1 MRQQDDYTK
10 FLSQKAFIYNGDGIV
25 VDRDAVHPFLKP
37 FQVDLTLWAL
47 RKGRAAIFADTGLG
61 KTYMEAEWA
70 KHICQ
75 HTGLP
80 VLILAPLG
88 VARQTVRL
96 ARNIDLE
103 VTYVRDQSEVTN
115 GVNITNYEML
125 DHFDTA
131 AFAGVVLDESSILKN
146 LAGKTR
152 QKLTAM
158 FADTPYRLCG
168 TATPA
173 PNDDAEIGQHAEF
186 LGVMS
191 HVEMQATFFVHREP
205 KDTVTGQKKRGARQQ
220 WNLRRHAEEK
230 FYRWMA
236 SWGMFVRKPSD
247 LGHSDEGYILP
258 PLNIEPVYVQSDYS
272 PDDQLFFAGL
282 KGIGDRAKVRK
293 ATVAVRVPAVADL
306 VSASDEQWIVWCGL
320 NSEADDVTAA
330 IHGAVNVQGSD
341 SIDHKTDTI
350 EAFQDGRI
358 RVLVTK
364 PSIAGFGLNFQN
376 AHNMAFVGLSDSWED
391 YYQCIRREY
400 RFGQQHPVNAYIVL
414 ADIEDQIYA
423 NIMRKEAQ
431 ARNMADKLISHVQQY
446 EVAELYSDTDINGWQ
461 YQTGKAMG
469 ANWQCLLGDSV
480 ERLKELAD
488 NSIDLSV
495 FSPPFQSLYTYSPTE
510 RDLGNSRNAGQFNEH
525 FGFIID
531 DLFRVT
537 KPGRIC
543 AVHVADVP
551 AMMVRDGFIGMKDF
565 SGDVIRLFQERGWI
579 FDARIPIDKNQQAQ
593 SIRTHS
599 KALTMAQLHR
609 DRSWLRPAMPDYIL
623 KFRKPGDNPVPV
635 VGGMTG
641 DEWIEL
647 ANPTWPNEHDRAA
660 EWGAW
665 ATWYGIQESDTLQG
679 WQAAR
684 GNDDERHI
692 CPLQLGTI
700 ERCIRLWTNPGETV
714 LDPFNG
720 IGSTGDQ
727 ALRMERKYI
736 GIELKP
742 EYWQVSVRNLR
753 AAESDMT
760 SIDLFSWA
768 AMEAEVEVDA

>member
-1 MRQQDDYTK
+1 MNDYTE
-10 FLSQKAFIYNGDGIV
+10 FLSKKAFVYNGDGIT
-25 VDRDAVHPFLKP
+25 VDRAAIHPFLKP

-70 KHICQ
+70 KHISQ

-96 ARNIDLE
+96 AHNIGME
-103 VTYVRDQSEVTN
+103 VAYVRDQAEVQP
-115 GVNITNYEML
+115 GVSITNYEML
-125 DHFDTA
+125 DHFDPA
-131 AFAGVVLDESSILKN
+131 AFSGVVLDESSILKN

-152 QKLTAM
+152 QRLTAM

-186 LGVMS
+186 LGIMS

-205 KDTVTGQKKRGARQQ
+205 KDAVTGQKKKGARQQ

-247 LGHSDEGYILP
+247 LGHSDDGYILP
-258 PLNIEPVYVQSDYS
+258 ALNINPVYVRSDYS

-293 ATVAVRVPAVADL
+293 ATVTVRVPAVAEL
-306 VSASDEQWIVWCGL
+306 VNASDEQWLVWCGL
-320 NSEADDVTAA
+320 NSEADDIADL
-330 IHGAVNVQGSD
+330 IPGAVNVQGSD
-341 SIDHKTDTI
+341 SIDSKTDAI

-400 RFGQQHPVNAYIVL
+400 RFGQQYEVNAYIVL
-414 ADIEDQIYA
+414 ADIEDQIYT

-446 EVAELYSDTDINGWQ
+446 EVAELYSDTDINGWT
-461 YQTGKAMG
+461 YQTGKATG
-469 ANWQCLLGDSV
+469 ATWACLLGDSV
-480 ERLKELAD
+480 ERLAELAD
-488 NSIDLSV
+488 NSVDLSV

-525 FGFIID
+525 FGYIID
-531 DLFRVT
+531 HLFRVI

-551 AMMVRDGFIGMKDF
+551 AMMVRDGYIGMKDF

-599 KALTMAQLHR
+599 KALTMSQLHR
-609 DRSWLRPAMPDYIL
+609 DRSWLRPALPDYIL
-623 KFRKPGDNPVPV
+623 KFRKPGENAVNV
-635 VGGMTG
+635 VGGVTG

-647 ANPTWPNEHDRAA
+647 ANPTWPNEKDRAA

-665 ATWYGIQESDTLQG
+665 ATWYGIEESDTLQG

-700 ERCIRLWTNPGETV
+700 QRCIRLWTNPGETV

-727 ALRMERKYI
+727 AIRLERKYI

-742 EYWQVSVRNLR
+742 EYWQVSVRNLKS
-753 AAESDMT
+753 AESDM
-760 SIDLFSWA
+760 SAVDLFTWA
-768 AMEAEVEVDA
+768 AQESEVEFA

>member
-1 MRQQDDYTK
+1 MSSYHE
-10 FLSQKAFIYNGDGIV
+10 FLHRKAIIYQGTGIHV
-25 VDRDAVHPFLKP
+25 KPDAIHPFLKP
-37 FQVDLTLWAL
+37 FQADLTLWAL

-61 KTYMEAEWA
+61 KTYMECEWA
-70 KHICQ
+70 KHINQ
-75 HTGLP
+75 HTNLP

-96 ARNIDLE
+96 AHNIDLD
-103 VTYVRDQSEVTN
+103 VCYVRDQSEVQP

-125 DHFDTA
+125 DHFAPA

-205 KDTVTGQKKRGARQQ
+205 KDAVTGQKKKGARQQ

-247 LGHSDEGYILP
+247 LGYSDDGYNLP
-258 PLNIEPVYVQSDYS
+258 PLNIQPVYVEAAYK
-272 PDDQLFFAGL
+272 PDDQLFFTGL
-282 KGIGDRAKVRK
+282 SGIGDRARVRQ
-293 ATVAVRVPAVADL
+293 ATV
-306 VSASDEQWIVWCGL
+306 SARAPMAAEMVNNSEEQWIVWCGL
-320 NSEADDVTAA
+320 NAEADEITALVPD
-330 IHGAVNVQGSD
+330 AVNVQGSD
-341 SIDHKTDTI
+341 AVDAKSNAF

-400 RFGQQHPVNAYIVL
+400 RFGQQHPVNVYIVM

-423 NIMRKEAQ
+423 NIMRKEEQ
-431 ARNMADKLISHVQQY
+431 ARTMAAKLIDHVQRY
-446 EVAELYSDTDINGWQ
+446 EVAELSHDADINGWT
-461 YQTGKAMG
+461 YQTGDAKG
-469 ANWQCLLGDSV
+469 TDWRFLLGDSV
-480 ERLKELAD
+480 ERLGELAD

-510 RDLGNSRNAGQFNEH
+510 RDLGNSRNVDQFNEH
-525 FGFIID
+525 FGYIID
-531 DLFRVT
+531 HLHRVT
-537 KPGRIC
+537 RPGRIC

-551 AMMVRDGFIGMKDF
+551 AMMVRDGYIGLKDF
-565 SGDVIRLFQERGWI
+565 SGDVVKLFQERGWI
-579 FDARIPIDKNQQAQ
+579 YDARIPIDKNQQAQ

-599 KALTMAQLHR
+599 KALTMSQMQR
-609 DRSWLRPAMPDYIL
+609 DRSWLRPALPDYIL
-623 KFRKPGDNPVPV
+623 KFRKPGDNQQPVA
-635 VGGMTG
+635 GGMTG

-647 ANPTWPNEHDRAA
+647 ANPTWPNEKDRCA

-679 WQAAR
+679 WMAAR

-700 ERCIRLWTNPGETV
+700 ERCIRLWTNPGELV
-714 LDPFNG
+714 LDPFGG
-720 IGSTGDQ
+720 IASTGDQ
-727 ALRMERKYI
+727 AIRLARRFV

-742 EYWQVSVRNLR
+742 EYWQVGVRNLKQ
-753 AAESDMT
+753 AEADMNT
-760 SIDLFSWA
+760 VDLFSWA
-768 AMEAEVEVDA
+768 AQEMEYEQAV

>member
-1 MRQQDDYTK
+1 MTQDYK
-10 FLSQKAFIYNGDGIV
+10 GFLARKAFVYAGNGIE
-25 VDRDAVHPFLKP
+25 VDRSAIHPFLKP

-75 HTGLP
+75 YTGLP
-80 VLILAPLG
+80 VLIIAPLG

-96 ARNIDLE
+96 ACNIDLE
-103 VTYVRDQSEVTN
+103 VTYVRDQSEVTE

-125 DHFDTA
+125 DHFDPA

-173 PNDDAEIGQHAEF
+173 PNDDAEIGRHAEF
-186 LGVMS
+186 LGIMS

-205 KDTVTGQKKRGARQQ
+205 KDAVTGQKKKNARQQ

-247 LGHSDEGYILP
+247 LGYSDDGYNLP
-258 PLNIEPVYVQSDYS
+258 PLNIQPVYVEAAYK
-272 PDDQLFFAGL
+272 PDDQLFFTGL
-282 KGIGDRAKVRK
+282 SGIGDRARVRQ
-293 ATVAVRVPAVADL
+293 ATVSARVPMAAEMVNN
-306 VSASDEQWIVWCGL
+306 SEEQWIVWCGL
-320 NSEADDVTAA
+320 NAEADEITALVPD
-330 IHGAVNVQGSD
+330 AVNVQGSD
-341 SIDHKTDTI
+341 AVDAKSNAF

-400 RFGQQHPVNAYIVL
+400 RFGQQYPVNAYIVL

-423 NIMRKEAQ
+423 NIMRKEEQ
-431 ARNMADKLISHVQQY
+431 ARTMAAKLIDHVQRY
-446 EVAELYSDTDINGWQ
+446 EVAELSHDADIKGWT
-461 YQTGKAMG
+461 YQTGDAKG
-469 ANWQCLLGDSV
+469 TDWRFLLGDSV
-480 ERLKELAD
+480 ERLGELAD

-510 RDLGNSRNAGQFNEH
+510 RDLGNSRDAGQFNEH
-525 FGFIID
+525 FGYIID
-531 DLFRVT
+531 DLFRVI

-551 AMMVRDGFIGMKDF
+551 AMMVRDGYIGMKDF

-700 ERCIRLWTNPGETV
+700 ERCIRLWTNPGELV
-714 LDPFNG
+714 LDPFGG
-720 IGSTGDQ
+720 IASTGDQ
-727 ALRMERKYI
+727 AIRLARRFV

-742 EYWQVSVRNLR
+742 EYWQVGVRNLKQ
-753 AAESDMT
+753 AEADMNT
-760 SIDLFSWA
+760 VDLFSWQA
-768 AMEAEVEVDA
+768 AEVEAA

>member
-1 MRQQDDYTK
+1 MNDYTE
-10 FLSQKAFIYNGDGIV
+10 FLSKKAFVYTGNGISV
-25 VDRDAVHPFLKP
+25 EREAIHPFLKP
-37 FQVDLTLWAL
+37 FQIDLTLWAL
-47 RKGRAAIFADTGLG
+47 RKGRCAIFADTGLG

-70 KHICQ
+70 KHISQ

-96 ARNIDLE
+96 AHNIGME
-103 VTYVRDQSEVTN
+103 ITYVRDHAEVQP

-125 DHFDTA
+125 DHFDPA
-131 AFAGVVLDESSILKN
+131 VFSGVVLDESSILKN
-146 LAGKTR
+146 LAGRTR

-186 LGVMS
+186 LGIMS

-205 KDTVTGQKKRGARQQ
+205 KDAVTGQKKKGARQQ

-247 LGHSDEGYILP
+247 LGHSDDGYILP
-258 PLNIEPVYVQSDYS
+258 ALNIKPVYVRSDYA

-282 KGIGDRAKVRK
+282 KGIGDRAKVRS
-293 ATVAVRVPAVADL
+293 ATVTVRVPKVAEL
-306 VSASDEQWIVWCGL
+306 VNASDEQWIIWCGL
-320 NSEADDVTAA
+320 NDEANVIAA
-330 IHGAVNVQGSD
+330 IIPDAVNVQGSD
-341 SIDHKTDTI
+341 SIDRKTGAI
-350 EAFQDGRI
+350 EAFQNGDI

-400 RFGQQHPVNAYIVL
+400 RFGQEYPVNVYIVL

-431 ARNMADKLISHVQQY
+431 AKNMAEKLISHVQQY

-461 YQTGKAMG
+461 YQTGKASG
-469 ANWQCLLGDSV
+469 ATWNYLLGDSV
-480 ERLKELAD
+480 ERLAELAD

-525 FGFIID
+525 FGYIID
-531 DLFRVT
+531 HLFRVI

-551 AMMVRDGFIGMKDF
+551 AMMVRDGYIGMKDF

-599 KALTMAQLHR
+599 KALTMSQLHR
-609 DRSWLRPAMPDYIL
+609 DRSWLRPALPDYIL
-623 KFRKPGDNPVPV
+623 KFRKPGENSVNV
-635 VGGMTG
+635 VGGVTG

-647 ANPTWPNEHDRAA
+647 ANPTWPNEKDRAA

-665 ATWYGIQESDTLQG
+665 ATWYGIEESDTLQG

-700 ERCIRLWTNPGETV
+700 SRCIKLWTNPGELV
-714 LDPFNG
+714 LDPFGG
-720 IGSTGDQ
+720 IASTGDQ
-727 ALRMERKYI
+727 AIRLERRFV

-742 EYWQVSVRNLR
+742 EYWQVGVRNLKQ
-753 AAESDMT
+753 AESDM
-760 SIDLFSWA
+760 SAVDLFTWA
-768 AMEAEVEVDA
+768 AQEADYEVELA